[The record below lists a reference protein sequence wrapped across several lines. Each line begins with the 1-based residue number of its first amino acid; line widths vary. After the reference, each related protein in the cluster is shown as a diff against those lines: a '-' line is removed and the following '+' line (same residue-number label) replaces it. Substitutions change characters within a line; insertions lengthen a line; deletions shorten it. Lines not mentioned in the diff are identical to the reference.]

1 MHKML
6 RHEQL
11 RTVSTLRNSLFPF
24 REETAE
30 SKEAGTEKSTGGTAI
45 THVFFVLLFA
55 HFVSHHFTYR
65 PIHTHISL
73 HGACHSHHHAVL
85 VY

>member
-45 THVFFVLLFA
+45 THVFFVYCLHILF
-55 HFVSHHFTYR
+55 HTISLIVPFI
-65 PIHTHISL
+65 PIFHSTGLVTHIIML
-73 HGACHSHHHAVL
+73 F
-85 VY
+85 